1 MRLAYFDCF
10 AGISG
15 DMTLGALLDAGLPL
29 ADLQR
34 VLDGLRVSGW
44 RLNVT
49 RVTKRGIAGT
59 QVKVEVDD
67 TVRICRTV
75 TWPIFWICWQ
85 PVIWRKWCASAQPRS
100 FQRLAVAEAAVHGSD
115 IAHVHFHEV
124 GAIDSIVDIVGAVAG
139 LHLLGIE
146 RIVASPLPLG
156 HGFVS
161 AAHGLLPVPAPAVL
175 RLLAERN
182 FPVRDRDV
190 AGELVT
196 PTGAALLAELAD
208 SVGPFP
214 PMTLQATGFGAG
226 QRDMPYPN
234 LLRLVLGEAAAAPEA
249 AAGLAAAYQVERLQL
264 LETNIDDMNPEILG
278 YVCQRLFDAGAL
290 DVWLTPILMKKGR
303 PATLLSVLCQ
313 LERADR
319 LIELILL
326 ETTSLGVRRQ
336 EVERL
341 CVPRAI
347 EQVETPWGPVRVKVA
362 HLPELVSARPR
373 RSTRIAGRSAQAA
386 WRTLA
391 RGLPGGAAWLRA
403 ASYAAQQIRE
413 NACRHQDHGQQDQDN
428 HHPPTDGIGQ
438 AAIDEAAHQT
448 PVVDQAQHDDQNE
461 RQQHAVERLAG
472 KHGLD
477 ERFDRQQND
486 RRAHAN
492 QRGVDCEE
500 YRRFAKLR
508 LTPASQPKASQTT
521 YAVESGST
529 AAEKTEALSKPRA
542 NSAAAYVPGQWPE
555 RHSGILSGFNGQ
567 SMRKEGGRAGDG
579 DKRRHYHGEER
590 TDDHVEAFVGH
601 VVTFSPLSTIEDC

>member
-15 DMTLGALLDAGLPL
+15 DMTLGALLDTGLPL
-29 ADLQR
+29 ADLQAA
-34 VLDGLRVSGW
+34 LNGLRLTGW
-44 RLNVT
+44 RLNVS
-49 RVTKRGIAGT
+49 RVTKQGIAGT
-59 QVKVEVDD
+59 QVKVEVDESSD
-67 TVRICRTV
+67 LPHRHLDDILNLLAGSDLEETVRQRAAAV
-75 TWPIFWICWQ
+75 F
-85 PVIWRKWCASAQPRS
+85 K
-100 FQRLAVAEAAVHGSD
+100 RLAVAEAAVHGSD

-190 AGELVT
+190 VGELVT

-234 LLRLVLGEAAAAPEA
+234 LLRLVLGESHEAPA
-249 AAGLAAAYQVERLQL
+249 AAGGPAAAYQVERLQL

-278 YVCQRLFDAGAL
+278 YVSQRLFEAGAL
-290 DVWLTPILMKKGR
+290 DVWLTPIYMKKGR
-303 PATLLSVLCQ
+303 PATLLTVLCQ

-341 CVPRAI
+341 CLPRAM

-362 HLPELVSARPR
+362 HLPDGQRK
-373 RSTRIAGRSAQAA
+373 AA
-386 WRTLA
+386 PEYEDCRALA
-391 RGLPGGAAWLRA
+391 LAHGVPLREV
-403 ASYAAQQIRE
+403 Y
-413 NACRHQDHGQQDQDN
+413 
-428 HHPPTDGIGQ
+428 
-438 AAIDEAAHQT
+438 EAA
-448 PVVDQAQHDDQNE
+448 
-461 RQQHAVERLAG
+461 
-472 KHGLD
+472 
-477 ERFDRQQND
+477 
-486 RRAHAN
+486 RR
-492 QRGVDCEE
+492 G
-500 YRRFAKLR
+500 
-508 LTPASQPKASQTT
+508 
-521 YAVESGST
+521 
-529 AAEKTEALSKPRA
+529 
-542 NSAAAYVPGQWPE
+542 
-555 RHSGILSGFNGQ
+555 
-567 SMRKEGGRAGDG
+567 
-579 DKRRHYHGEER
+579 
-590 TDDHVEAFVGH
+590 
-601 VVTFSPLSTIEDC
+601 